1 MMFYSFFLL
10 NLGLIAYHIFRSRK
24 VEDRIL
30 LFVLSSFLV
39 FTLAVHPWIWRS
51 TSMWLRVLENLVLM
65 GLAVWLIGKPLS
77 IYGEKKRRNKRSL
90 CLLEDGKGP
99 LFEIV
104 QVCRMLSEAK
114 QGGLI
119 AIERKDSL
127 ESWIKPAIPLLA
139 KVRKETI
146 FSIFTPPGALHDG
159 GIIIQRD
166 LIAAAGVVFP
176 LSKRVDLPTELGT
189 RHRAGLGLSEAT
201 DALTIIISEETGK
214 VSLADRGSLLY
225 DVKSEKLPQMI
236 ETALRNRLVRKKR
249 KTIVSKDLRREK
261 ILQ

>member
-1 MMFYSFFLL
+1 MMFYAFFLL
-10 NLGLIAYHIFRSRK
+10 NLGLVAYQIFRSYK
-24 VEDRIL
+24 LEDRFL
-30 LFVLSSFLV
+30 FFVLFLFLV

-51 TSMWLRVLENLVLM
+51 TSLWLRVLENAVLIS
-65 GLAVWLIGKPLS
+65 LSVWLTGKPLS
-77 IYGEKKRRNKRSL
+77 LFLENRGRDKRSL
-90 CLLEDGKGP
+90 SLLQNGKGP

-127 ESWIKPAIPLLA
+127 ESWIKAATPLQA
-139 KVRKETI
+139 KIRKETI
-146 FSIFTPPGALHDG
+146 FSVFTPPGALHDG

-166 LIAAAGVVFP
+166 LIAAAGAVFP
-176 LSKRVDLPTELGT
+176 LSKRLDLPTELGT
-189 RHRAGLGLSEAT
+189 RHRAGLGLSEVT

-225 DVKSEKLPQMI
+225 DVKPEKLPQMI
-236 ETALRNRLVRKKR
+236 ETALRNRLVRRKKLSLPQGA
-249 KTIVSKDLRREK
+249 IP
-261 ILQ
+261 IL